1 MRRVPVR
8 SVASVLATAVL
19 ALGAAGA
26 ARAESPLA
34 PRALWEAWP
43 SARVVPTVAP
53 CLRPAELAERLQ
65 ALAARHPDALALAE
79 VGRSV
84 EGRPIFQLTL
94 GRGPAKVLLWSQ
106 MHGDEP
112 SATPAL
118 LDLAAYLLAHR
129 GEAAVD
135 RLLARLTLVMVPML
149 NPDGAEAYTR
159 RNTQAIDVNR
169 DALNLTTPEGRL
181 LERLR
186 REHEPV
192 LGFNL
197 HDQNR
202 RRTVGDTGVLAVG
215 AVLAVVGDAAKTVT
229 PGRLRA
235 MRAGVAVAAAIAPF
249 APGGLARY
257 DDDWSVRS
265 FGDNLTA
272 WGTPVL
278 LIESGGVPEGRSL
291 AELTRLNFVALGA
304 ALDALAADDLAG
316 FDAAA
321 YATIPENNADVWADV
336 ALRGG
341 RLLQPGPPEAYR
353 ADLAFNRLRNDRER
367 EGCGAPRPPRSEIV
381 ELGDARIFT
390 AGRELDATG
399 SVLVAPFT
407 VGAEGW
413 GARRLLDAAA
423 LGRLAR
429 LGVAGVRWAVPERR
443 VGAAL
448 AAVQALRGAGR
459 PPVEVTTDRASLPPC
474 RLRRAPAV
482 PADRSFAA
490 RLQAL
495 EAACELPGTGDERAR
510 LGALWASGRPLLRFE
525 GPASFLLVTGG
536 DRGAIAGEVERV
548 FLEGI
553 EVEATR

>member
-1 MRRVPVR
+1 
-8 SVASVLATAVL
+8 
-19 ALGAAGA
+19 
-26 ARAESPLA
+26 
-34 PRALWEAWP
+34 
-43 SARVVPTVAP
+43 
-53 CLRPAELAERLQ
+53 
-65 ALAARHPDALALAE
+65 
-79 VGRSV
+79 
-84 EGRPIFQLTL
+84 
-94 GRGPAKVLLWSQ
+94 
-106 MHGDEP
+106 
-112 SATPAL
+112 
-118 LDLAAYLLAHR
+118 
-129 GEAAVD
+129 
-135 RLLARLTLVMVPML
+135 MVPML

-186 REHEPV
+186 REHEPI

-235 MRAGVAVAAAIAPF
+235 MRAGVAVAAAIGPF

-278 LIESGGVPEGRSL
+278 LIESGGVPEERSL

-316 FDAAA
+316 FDSAA

-341 RLLQPGPPEAYR
+341 LLLQPGPPEAYR

-367 EGCGAPRPPRSEIV
+367 EGCAAPRPPRSEIV
-381 ELGDARIFT
+381 ELGDARVFT
-390 AGRELDATG
+390 AARELDATG
-399 SVLVAPFT
+399 RVLVAPFT

-413 GARRLLDAAA
+413 GARRRPRRRGPRAARPARRRRRA
-423 LGRLAR
+423 LGGAGAPGRRRAR
-429 LGVAGVRWAVPERR
+429 RGPAAPRG
-443 VGAAL
+443 GAAS
-448 AAVQALRGAGR
+448 GG
-459 PPVEVTTDRASLPPC
+459 VTTDRAALPPC
-474 RLRRAPAV
+474 RLRRVPAV

-495 EAACELPGTGDERAR
+495 EAACELPEAGDERAR

-525 GPASFLLVTGG
+525 GPASFLLVTSG
-536 DRGAIAGEVERV
+536 DRGLVDGEVERV